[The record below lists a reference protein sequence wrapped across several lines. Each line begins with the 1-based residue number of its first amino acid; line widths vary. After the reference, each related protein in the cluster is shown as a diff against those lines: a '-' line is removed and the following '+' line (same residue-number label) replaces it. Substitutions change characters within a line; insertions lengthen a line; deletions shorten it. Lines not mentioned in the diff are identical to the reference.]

1 MSSGKDSIDL
11 LIGFR
16 KIEFFFFF
24 FLVRLWDSKIVGR
37 AGLEV

>member
-24 FLVRLWDSKIVGR
+24 FSKIVG
-37 AGLEV
+37 

>member
-1 MSSGKDSIDL
+1 MSSGEDSSDL
-11 LIGFR
+11 LIGYR

-24 FLVRLWDSKIVGR
+24 FSKIVGR

>member
-16 KIEFFFFF
+16 QIEFFFFF
-24 FLVRLWDSKIVGR
+24 SKIVGR